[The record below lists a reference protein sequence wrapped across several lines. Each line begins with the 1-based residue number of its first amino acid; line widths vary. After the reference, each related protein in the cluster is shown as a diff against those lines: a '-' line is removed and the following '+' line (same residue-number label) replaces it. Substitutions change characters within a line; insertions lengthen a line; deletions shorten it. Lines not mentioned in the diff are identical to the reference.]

1 MSKRYYQTPPQALF
15 DEVKRESIKIWKTYD
30 NTHGYASEKIQQVE
44 SIENI
49 SDNIMSIIA
58 MFDSQNI
65 QKLAQA
71 LSKETKG
78 DIVKR
83 LLSVNNAYIAQYFY
97 V

>member
-1 MSKRYYQTPPQALF
+1 MKRYYQTPHKALF

-30 NTHGYASEKIQQVE
+30 DTYGYASQKIQQVE

-58 MFDSQNI
+58 MFDSKNI

-71 LSKETKG
+71 LSKETKE

-83 LLSVNNAYIAQYFY
+83 LLSVNNAYIARYFY